1 MYSRDPVDLLTDELN
16 HVRQCLGQE
25 QSANRVLATSK
36 PMSCERQLTAKSSH
50 SPLLLI
56 RYGALY
62 RGGN

>member
-36 PMSCERQLTAKSSH
+36 PASCERQLIVQLWPIHARKLTSRDLNKVSC
-50 SPLLLI
+50 
-56 RYGALY
+56 
-62 RGGN
+62 